1 VSKPLPSRPPILRG
15 AGLLL
20 RSGPRRGYATRA
32 LAGQIVFAV
41 ATFAAAVL
49 VARLFGPE
57 GKGTLTT
64 WTLVSGLGGLLLAG
78 SVPTGF
84 ARGFLEGRPGRLGRS
99 ALRHGGLSFVALLA
113 VGAAGIAIGLDPL
126 AVACFL
132 GVGVPAAVV
141 VEDVAAVMVAAKR
154 PWAFA
159 APRTLRSL
167 ILAAGLGVAAIVG
180 GSLDVAFL
188 LWAGG
193 SLAAML
199 LALRFSRSLPTGPP
213 MPLRRALSEG
223 RGSATTRISTWSI
236 RRLDQFIVA
245 ALLGL
250 PALGIYNAAVNIS
263 EVTEYA
269 ASAIGQ
275 ASFETERTLD
285 DAAARRI
292 IRVSAALL
300 AVIAF
305 VVTVAGFFLIAPV
318 FGEEFA
324 EARWV
329 LVLLA
334 PGLIFRG
341 PAIAGGQMMLA
352 RGQGPALSRIMLG
365 AVATGSILW
374 TAGALAWGIEGAALA
389 SSGVYVLQ
397 ALLIHRGLLRGGDDR
412 ES

>member
-1 VSKPLPSRPPILRG
+1 MLSG

-20 RSGPRRGYATRA
+20 RGGPRRGYAARA

-84 ARGFLEGRPGRLGRS
+84 ARALLDGRPGRLVRS
-99 ALRHGGLSFVALLA
+99 ALRHAGLALAALA
-113 VGAAGIAIGLDPL
+113 VPGAAGIALGLDPL
-126 AVACFL
+126 AVLCFL
-132 GVGVPAAVV
+132 AVGVPAAVV

-154 PWAFA
+154 PWAYA
-159 APRTLRSL
+159 APRILRSL
-167 ILAAGLGVAAIVG
+167 VLAAGLGVAAIVG

-199 LALRFSRSLPTGPP
+199 LALRFAASLPRGSVV
-213 MPLRRALSEG
+213 PLRRALDEG
-223 RGSATTRISTWSI
+223 RGSAVTRISTWSI

-250 PALGIYNAAVNIS
+250 PALGLYNAAVNIS
-263 EVTEYA
+263 EVTEYT

-285 DAAARRI
+285 DTAARRI
-292 IRVSAALL
+292 VRFSVVLL
-300 AVIAF
+300 ALIALA
-305 VVTVAGFFLIAPV
+305 VTVAGFLLIAPV

-329 LVLLA
+329 LLLLA
-334 PGLIFRG
+334 PGLVSRG

-352 RGQGPALSRIMLG
+352 RGEGAELSRIMLF
-365 AVATGSILW
+365 AVALGSILW
-374 TAGALAWGIEGAALA
+374 TVGALAWGINGVALA
-389 SSGVYVLQ
+389 SSAVYLVQ
-397 ALLIHRGLLRGGDDR
+397 ALLIHRGLLHRGRGR
-412 ES
+412 P